1 MQEVLIFGAGLIVG
15 AFIVIIGVAIGT
27 TLESRDKDIK

>member
-15 AFIVIIGVAIGT
+15 AIIMLIGVAFGT
-27 TLESRDKDIK
+27 TLESRDRDTK